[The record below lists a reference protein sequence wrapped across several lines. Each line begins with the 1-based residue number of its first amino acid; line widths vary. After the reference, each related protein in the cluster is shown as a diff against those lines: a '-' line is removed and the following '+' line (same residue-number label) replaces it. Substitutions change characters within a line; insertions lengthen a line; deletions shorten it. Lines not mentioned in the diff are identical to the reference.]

1 METAV
6 TLHSYH
12 CKVGTVLHLRA
23 NLEKTCMVPVHNAI
37 STKKLLP
44 LGMGASGMLIPSP
57 WEKKRLLLPCIKSY
71 EAPLAVTSN
80 SVPSKSS
87 SKGPLEKTTLRPITF
102 PNAFESL
109 IMEVCDQ
116 TDIAELKVKVGGFEM
131 YLKRGAV
138 QIQTSAIPSHSTP
151 PEVPTKTMIESS
163 SAAAEPIQS
172 SKSSPI
178 TNNPFSNVSLSSK
191 ASKLAYLE
199 GSGNTYVLVS
209 SPTVGTFRRG
219 RTVKGKKQPPICKE
233 GDIIKEGQVIGYL
246 DQFGSEL
253 PVKSDVAGEVLKL
266 LYKDGEAVGYG
277 DPLVAVLPS
286 FSGIK

>member
-1 METAV
+1 METAI
-6 TLHSYH
+6 TLRSYH
-12 CKVGTVLHLRA
+12 CKVGTVLHA
-23 NLEKTCMVPVHNAI
+23 GCKLENFCMVPLRNVI
-37 STKKLLP
+37 STKNMLP
-44 LGMGASGMLIPSP
+44 LGLGTRGRLQPYVKSSRAS
-57 WEKKRLLLPCIKSY
+57 
-71 EAPLAVTSN
+71 LAVTSD
-80 SVPSKSS
+80 SFPSKSS
-87 SKGPLEKTTLRPITF
+87 SKGPVEKKILQTSTF

-109 IMEVCDQ
+109 VMEVCDN
-116 TDIAELKVKVGGFEM
+116 TDVAELKVKVGSFEM
-131 YLKRGAV
+131 HLKRNVGSV
-138 QIQTSAIPSHSTP
+138 QVQKSAISSIAMLPDA
-151 PEVPTKTMIESS
+151 PTKTMDESFPAS
-163 SAAAEPIQS
+163 PGSTQS
-172 SKSSPI
+172 SKPSPT
-178 TNNPFSNVSLSSK
+178 TNNPFSNVSRSSK
-191 ASKLAYLE
+191 ASKLASLE

-219 RTVKGKKQPPICKE
+219 RTVKGKKQAPICKE